1 MRAIGK
7 EIFFLNG
14 TKAIGL
20 GKVDDPMSSRVLFGT
35 GRLVSVAGLGLMLT
49 GCSGPGDADYAKLN
63 LVDITGTVMVDGVP
77 VEGVEVRFEDN
88 PFQYSFG
95 VTDSSG
101 SYKMMLNNRKSGVTP
116 GSKKVR
122 FVPKSGGSE
131 AAASDAAS
139 AIPQEGDDG
148 EARETAD
155 GEVIEIAKDGAGSG
169 KVPACYNSEPKISV
183 EVSKSTTKFDFDLK
197 SDCSTTA
204 PK

>member
-1 MRAIGK
+1 
-7 EIFFLNG
+7 
-14 TKAIGL
+14 
-20 GKVDDPMSSRVLFGT
+20 MSFRVLFEQS
-35 GRLVSVAGLGLMLT
+35 RFASIAGLGLFLV

-95 VTDSSG
+95 VTDSLG
-101 SYKMMLNNRKSGVTP
+101 NYKMMLNNRKSGVTP

-122 FVPKSGGSE
+122 FVPKSGGSGE
-131 AAASDAAS
+131 AASGAAS

-148 EARETAD
+148 EARETAE
-155 GEVIEIAKDGAGSG
+155 GEVVEIAKDAAGTG
-169 KVPACYNSEPKISV
+169 KVPACYNSDPKISV
-183 EVSKSTTKFDFDLK
+183 DVSKTTTKFDFDLK
-197 SDCSTTA
+197 SDCSTAA

>member
-1 MRAIGK
+1 LEKG
-7 EIFFLNG
+7 
-14 TKAIGL
+14 
-20 GKVDDPMSSRVLFGT
+20 DDQMSFRVLFEGV
-35 GRLVSVAGLGLMLT
+35 RFASIVGLGVMLV

-101 SYKMMLNNRKSGVTP
+101 TYKMMLNNRKSGVTP

-122 FVPKSGGSE
+122 FVPKSGGGGGGV
-131 AAASDAAS
+131 SDAAS

-148 EARETAD
+148 EARETAE

-169 KVPACYNSEPKISV
+169 KVPACYNSDPKISV
-183 EVSKSTTKFDFDLK
+183 EVSKTTTKFDFDLK
-197 SDCSTTA
+197 SDCSTSA

>member
-1 MRAIGK
+1 MT
-7 EIFFLNG
+7 G
-14 TKAIGL
+14 TKASELEKG
-20 GKVDDPMSSRVLFGT
+20 DDQMSFRVLFEGV
-35 GRLVSVAGLGLMLT
+35 RFASIVGLGVMLV

-101 SYKMMLNNRKSGVTP
+101 TYKMMLNNRKSGVTP

-122 FVPKSGGSE
+122 FVPKSGGGGGGV
-131 AAASDAAS
+131 SDAAS

-148 EARETAD
+148 EARETAE

-169 KVPACYNSEPKISV
+169 KVPACYNSDPKISV
-183 EVSKSTTKFDFDLK
+183 EVSKTTTKFDFDLK
-197 SDCSTTA
+197 SDCSTSA

>member
-1 MRAIGK
+1 M
-7 EIFFLNG
+7 
-14 TKAIGL
+14 
-20 GKVDDPMSSRVLFGT
+20 
-35 GRLVSVAGLGLMLT
+35 VSVAGLGLMLT
-49 GCSGPGDADYAKLN
+49 GCAGPGDADYAKLN

-101 SYKMMLNNRKSGVTP
+101 NYKMMLNNRKSGVTP

-169 KVPACYNSEPKISV
+169 KVPACYNSDPKISV

-197 SDCSTTA
+197 SDCSTAA

>member
-1 MRAIGK
+1 VHSHFLLDWNEIERIGK
-7 EIFFLNG
+7 G
-14 TKAIGL
+14 DGQ
-20 GKVDDPMSSRVLFGT
+20 MSFR
-35 GRLVSVAGLGLMLT
+35 GRLECRRFASIATVGLLLA

-95 VTDSSG
+95 VTDASG
-101 SYKMMLNNRKSGVTP
+101 NYKMMLNNRKSGVTP

-122 FVPKSGGSE
+122 FVPKSGGG
-131 AAASDAAS
+131 AAGVSDAAS
-139 AIPQEGDDG
+139 VIPQEGDDG

-155 GEVIEIAKDGAGSG
+155 GDVIEIAKDAAGPG
-169 KVPACYNSEPKISV
+169 KVPACYNSDPKISV
-183 EVSKSTTKFDFDLK
+183 EVSKTTPKFDFDLK
-197 SDCSTTA
+197 SDCSTSA

>member
-1 MRAIGK
+1 MT
-7 EIFFLNG
+7 G
-14 TKAIGL
+14 TKASELEKG
-20 GKVDDPMSSRVLFGT
+20 DDQMSFRVLFEGV
-35 GRLVSVAGLGLMLT
+35 RFASIVGLGVMLV

-101 SYKMMLNNRKSGVTP
+101 TYKMMLNNRKSGVTP

-122 FVPKSGGSE
+122 FVPKSGGGGGGV
-131 AAASDAAS
+131 SDAAA

-148 EARETAD
+148 EARETAE

-169 KVPACYNSEPKISV
+169 KVPACYNSDPKISV
-183 EVSKSTTKFDFDLK
+183 EVSKTTKKFDFDLK
-197 SDCSTTA
+197 SDCSTSA